1 MADMQKISCP
11 NCGAEIE
18 LTEVMTQSLRR
29 EFEAKASAREKALTE
44 RMTQRIA
51 EEKQKALA
59 DADRA
64 AEQRTGVEM
73 KELRE
78 TLAERDRKL
87 RVAQEAELDL
97 RKQQRA
103 LEERHQEMEL
113 EIARKLDAER
123 SKIGEEAKKQALE
136 QERLKLS
143 EKEKVI
149 DDLKK
154 QLTLAQQKAEQ
165 GSMQLQG
172 EVLELD
178 LEGRLAAAFPFDGIE
193 PVAKGVKGAD
203 AIQRVRT
210 NTGGGCGAILWEAK
224 RTKNWSPQWPG
235 KLKEDQREAK
245 AEVAV
250 LVTQAKPAD
259 IQGFGQVDGVW
270 VCDYLSALP
279 LAAALRQGLVGVASA
294 RQAEA
299 GKAGKMEQLY
309 DYLAGTEF
317 RHRIEAVVE
326 TFVGLQ
332 VDLDKE
338 RRAMERIWKSREKQ
352 IEQAITHT
360 ASLYGGVQGIVG
372 QGALPGIK
380 SLELELGEESE

>member
-1 MADMQKISCP
+1 MQKISCP
-11 NCGAEIE
+11 ECGSEIE

-29 EFEAKASAREKALTE
+29 EFEAKAGAEKKAMAE
-44 RMTQRIA
+44 RYKQRLA
-51 EEKQKALA
+51 EEKGKAKEEALKSMEEKA
-59 DADRA
+59 GI
-64 AEQRTGVEM
+64 EL

-78 TLAERDRKL
+78 TLEEREGKL
-87 RVAQEAELDL
+87 KEAQAAELEL

-103 LEERHQEMEL
+103 LEAREKEMEL
-113 EIARKLDAER
+113 EMVRQLDKER
-123 SKIGEEAKKQALE
+123 GKIGEEAKKQALE

-149 DDLKK
+149 EDLKK
-154 QLTLAQQKAEQ
+154 QLSVAQQKAEQ

-178 LEGRLAAAFPFDGIE
+178 LEERLGAAFPFDEIE
-193 PVAKGVKGAD
+193 PVAKGVRGGD
-203 AIQRVRT
+203 ALQRVRT
-210 NTGGGCGAILWEAK
+210 NTGGVCGAILWEAK
-224 RTKNWSPQWPG
+224 RTKNWSAQWPG
-235 KLKEDQREAK
+235 KLKEDQRGAQ

-250 LVTQAKPAD
+250 LVTQAMPAEVR
-259 IQGFGQVDGVW
+259 GFGQVEGVW
-270 VCDYLSALP
+270 VCDYESALP
-279 LAAALRQGLVGVASA
+279 LAAALRQGLVGVAAA

-317 RHRIEAVVE
+317 RHGIEAVVE
-326 TFVGLQ
+326 TFVALQ
-332 VDLDKE
+332 GDLDKE

-352 IEQAITHT
+352 IERAITST

-380 SLELELGEESE
+380 SLELDAGEAEEGVG